1 MAFLD
6 NSGDIILD
14 AVLTDTGRFRLA
26 RGDGSFKITKFA
38 LGDDEINY
46 TNYNKNH
53 LSGSAY
59 FDLEILQTPVLEA
72 FTNNTSLMK
81 SRLITISRTNLL
93 YLPILKLNKAGNKRA
108 DFGTISDMF
117 LVAVDTTTLLAAN
130 STVSSGQDLP
140 NGVLNGTADT
150 QTYQGGYIRV
160 DQGLDTPEISPGFQI
175 DQDLYETQ
183 YMIEMDDRLGQ
194 LCTGGEGTDVGN
206 TQTYSFLDDDNVAS
220 YYLSDADASYV
231 YNNDSIGVI
240 DQADASQ
247 PSGANQVIRGPRGS
261 YIQCGIRAKLEL
273 QTSTHL
279 FNKFGSVDTANSM
292 GMGATLQ
299 YIDTNLRITGV
310 TTGYKIDVPIR
321 YIKKPS

>member
-93 YLPILKLNKAGNKRA
+93 YLPILKLNKTSNKRA

-117 LVAVDTTTLLAAN
+117 LVAVDTTTLVAATATN
-130 STVSSGQDLP
+130 TGQDLP

-183 YMIEMDDRLGQ
+183 YMVEMDDRLGR
-194 LCTGGEGTDVGN
+194 LCTGGEGENVGN

-220 YYLSDADASYV
+220 YYLSDASADFV
-231 YNNDSIGVI
+231 KNNESIGVVGQR
-240 DQADASQ
+240 DTSQ
-247 PSGANQVIRGPRGS
+247 PGGPDQVIRGPRGS
-261 YIQCGIRAKLEL
+261 YFQCGVRAKLEL

-279 FNKFGSVDTANSM
+279 FNKFGSVDTADSM
-292 GMGATLQ
+292 GMGTTLQ
-299 YIDTNLRITGV
+299 YIDTNLRLTGV
-310 TTGYKIDVPIR
+310 TTGYKIDIPIR
-321 YIKKPS
+321 YIKKPSS